1 METTAMII
9 VPIGALVML
18 FYAWISYKMEIKRI
32 YRDYFN
38 AINDYNNYHG
48 FKHNDNGY
56 VDPEEALKEFKKGL

>member
-18 FYAWISYKMEIKRI
+18 YYAWVSYKIKIERI

-38 AINDYNNYHG
+38 AINDYNDYHG
-48 FKHNDNGY
+48 LKQGDKDY